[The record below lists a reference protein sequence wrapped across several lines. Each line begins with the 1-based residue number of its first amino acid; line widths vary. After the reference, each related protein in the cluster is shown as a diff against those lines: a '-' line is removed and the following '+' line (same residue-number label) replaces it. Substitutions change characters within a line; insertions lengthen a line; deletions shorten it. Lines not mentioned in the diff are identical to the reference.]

1 MKPID
6 NTELNQI
13 NELVEK
19 LWEKYDSDKAG
30 LIDDSILKKLIFE
43 ISQTVERCKEIK
55 LDRPEEFG
63 NSFRFFEK
71 KNADTIQKSEVGS
84 FIVMMCNKSCV

>member
-19 LWEKYDSDKAG
+19 LWEKYDSDNAG
-30 LIDDSILKKLIFE
+30 LIDDSTLKKLISE
-43 ISQTVERCKEIK
+43 I
-55 LDRPEEFG
+55 
-63 NSFRFFEK
+63 
-71 KNADTIQKSEVGS
+71 A
-84 FIVMMCNKSCV
+84 